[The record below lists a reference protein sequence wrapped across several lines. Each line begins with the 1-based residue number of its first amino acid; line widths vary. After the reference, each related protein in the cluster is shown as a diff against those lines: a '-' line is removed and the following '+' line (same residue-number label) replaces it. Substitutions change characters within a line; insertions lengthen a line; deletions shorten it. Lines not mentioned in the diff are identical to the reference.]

1 MYKKFI
7 NVNLM
12 NYLDGSAK
20 QAVGGFPKT
29 NEPYEEAFISLKNRY
44 RNPQLIIS
52 FHMTNLIKL
61 EKVVNSNVKELRNL
75 FNQVEGNIRALKTIG
90 IQITLDLC

>member
-7 NVNLM
+7 NVNVI

-20 QAVGGFPKT
+20 QAVGGFPNT
-29 NEPYEEAFISLKNRY
+29 NETYEEAFILLKNRY

-52 FHMTNLIKL
+52 SHMTNLIKL
-61 EKVVNSNVKELRNL
+61 EKVVNSNVNKIEK
-75 FNQVEGNIRALKTIG
+75 F
-90 IQITLDLC
+90 IQPSWR